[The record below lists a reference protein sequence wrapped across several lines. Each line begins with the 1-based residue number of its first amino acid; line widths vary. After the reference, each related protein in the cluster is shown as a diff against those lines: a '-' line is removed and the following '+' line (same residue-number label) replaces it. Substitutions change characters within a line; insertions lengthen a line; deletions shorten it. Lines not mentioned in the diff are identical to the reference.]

1 MLTNGREVRNNRT
14 MKQLVIIEPMT
25 EADLE
30 AVAAIEQ
37 ASFQDPWPLQSFCNE
52 LQNNRLA
59 IYFVARSE
67 DLVIAYLGAWI
78 IIDEIH
84 ITTMAVAEPYRRR
97 GIGDRLINVLSE
109 KAQLSGAH
117 CLTLEVRPSNT
128 AARCFYEK
136 LGFVILGRRK
146 RYYRNEDALIMTK
159 EIEMQTRY

>member
-1 MLTNGREVRNNRT
+1 MIV
-14 MKQLVIIEPMT
+14 EPMT

-67 DLVIAYLGAWI
+67 DLVIAYIGAWI
-78 IIDEIH
+78 IIDEAH
-84 ITTMAVAEPYRRR
+84 ITTMAVVESYRRR
-97 GIGDRLINVLSE
+97 GIANRLINALIE
-109 KAQLSGAH
+109 KTQQSGAH

-128 AARCFYEK
+128 AACCFYEK
-136 LGFVILGRRK
+136 LGFITLGRRK

-159 EIEMQTRY
+159 EIELKEEGGDPDAC